1 MRTIRSIGVLF
12 GVLALCG
19 DLAAASPD
27 KEKTKTH
34 GFSVAGL
41 VARTDDTAHTFVVR
55 TPAGKETTL
64 VRTSATKLNGKTLA
78 AGNKALA
85 AGDRVA
91 VRYLEHDGKKVATSI
106 RVEPPAMATATATPV
121 ASPAPATR

>member
-1 MRTIRSIGVLF
+1 VLL

-41 VARTDDTAHTFVVR
+41 VARTDDSAHTFVVR
-55 TPAGKETTL
+55 TSAGKETTL
-64 VRTSATKLNGKTLA
+64 VRTSATKLNGKAPAANKTLT
-78 AGNKALA
+78 

-91 VRYLEHDGKKVATSI
+91 VRYLERDGKKIATSI
-106 RVEPPAMATATATPV
+106 RVDPPAVATATATPV
-121 ASPAPATR
+121 VPASTTR

>member
-1 MRTIRSIGVLF
+1 MRTLRSIGLLL
-12 GVLALCG
+12 GALALCG

-34 GFSVAGL
+34 GLAVSGL
-41 VARTDDTAHTFVVR
+41 VARMDDTAHTFVVR

-64 VRTSATKLNGKTLA
+64 VRTSATKLNGK
-78 AGNKALA
+78 ALA

-91 VRYLEHDGKKVATSI
+91 VRYLERDGKKIATSI
-106 RVEPPAMATATATPV
+106 RIEPPAVATATATPV
-121 ASPAPATR
+121 APASATR

>member
-1 MRTIRSIGVLF
+1 MRTLRSVGLLL
-12 GVLALCG
+12 GAMALCG

-34 GFSVAGL
+34 GLAVSGL

-64 VRTSATKLNGKTLA
+64 IRTSATKLNG
-78 AGNKALA
+78 KALA

-91 VRYLEHDGKKVATSI
+91 VRYLERDGKKIATSI
-106 RVEPPAMATATATPV
+106 RLEPAVVATVTATP
-121 ASPAPATR
+121 AAPASAMH

>member
-1 MRTIRSIGVLF
+1 MRTIRSIGVLL
-12 GVLALCG
+12 GVLVLCG
-19 DLAAASPD
+19 DLAAGSPD

-41 VARTDDTAHTFVVR
+41 VARTDETAHTFVVR

-64 VRTSATKLNGKTLA
+64 VRTSATKLNGK
-78 AGNKALA
+78 ALA

-91 VRYLEHDGKKVATSI
+91 VRYLERDGKKIATSI
-106 RVEPPAMATATATPV
+106 RIEPPVVATATATPV
-121 ASPAPATR
+121 APASTTR

>member
-1 MRTIRSIGVLF
+1 MRTIRSIGVLL

-19 DLAAASPD
+19 ELAAATPD
-27 KEKTKTH
+27 KDKTKTH

-64 VRTSATKLNGKTLA
+64 VRTSATKLNGK
-78 AGNKALA
+78 ALA

-91 VRYLEHDGKKVATSI
+91 VRYLERDGKKIATSI
-106 RVEPPAMATATATPV
+106 RIEPPAVATATATPV
-121 ASPAPATR
+121 APASGTR